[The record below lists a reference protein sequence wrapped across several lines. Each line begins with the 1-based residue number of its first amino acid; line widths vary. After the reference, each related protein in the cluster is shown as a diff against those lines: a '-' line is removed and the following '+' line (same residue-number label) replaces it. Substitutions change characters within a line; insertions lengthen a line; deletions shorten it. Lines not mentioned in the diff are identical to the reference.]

1 MSVPL
6 DATLPS
12 NRCSAGT
19 LESMTDVELSPTV
32 QLARDLIRIDTQNY
46 GEGKAVGEAVAAEYV
61 SAFLTGLGLSPRTY
75 ESDPGRTTVVAEVEG
90 SDPSLPKLVVHG
102 HLDVVP
108 ADADEWSVDPFAAEV
123 RDGLL
128 WGRGAVDMK
137 NMDAM
142 ILQSVADILRSGRRP
157 RRTLILAFFADEE
170 AGGVYGAHFMTRE
183 HPEVFAGATE
193 AISEVGGYSIDI
205 AGQRAYMLQTAEKAM
220 QWIRLTAQGT
230 AAHGSQVMRD
240 NAVTKLARAVAAI
253 GEENFEI
260 HLTDTTRALFEG
272 VAQLRGEEFNEA
284 NVEELA
290 ASTGGAA
297 RFLLSS
303 LRTTA
308 NPTML
313 DAGYKHNVIP
323 GSASARIDV
332 RPLPGR
338 EQEATD
344 RIREIAGEDIRLDVM
359 VGDVGMEQPFEG
371 ELVDAMVASL
381 LAHDPG
387 ATVLPYMLSGGTD
400 NKALS
405 ELGIR
410 GYGFAPLK
418 LPPDLD
424 FAAMFHGVDERVSL
438 EAIDFGTAVLTDLL
452 LRY

>member
-1 MSVPL
+1 MSDL
-6 DATLPS
+6 Q
-12 NRCSAGT
+12 
-19 LESMTDVELSPTV
+19 LSPTV
-32 QLARDLIRIDTQNY
+32 NLARDLIRIDTQNY
-46 GEGKAVGEAVAAEYV
+46 GEGKAVGESVAAEYV
-61 SAFLTGLGLSPRTY
+61 SSFLTDVGLSPRTY
-75 ESDPGRTTVVAEVEG
+75 EAAPGRTTVVAEVEG
-90 SDPSLPKLVVHG
+90 ADTSLPKFVVHG

-142 ILQSVADILRSGRRP
+142 ILQSVADILRSGRQP
-157 RRTLILAFFADEE
+157 RRTLILVFFADEE
-170 AGGVYGAHFMTRE
+170 AGGVYGSHFMTRE

-193 AISEVGGYSIDI
+193 AISEVGGYSVDI

-220 QWIRLTAQGT
+220 QWIRLTATGT

-240 NAVTKLARAVAAI
+240 NAVSKIAKAVAAI
-253 GEENFEI
+253 GENDFEI
-260 HLTDTTRALFEG
+260 HLTDTTRALFQG
-272 VAQLRGEEFNEA
+272 VAKLRGIDFDESR
-284 NVEELA
+284 VEDLA

-323 GSASARIDV
+323 GSASARIDM

-344 RIREIAGEDIRLDVM
+344 RIREIVGDDIELEIM
-359 VGDVGMEQPFEG
+359 VGDIGMEQPFEG
-371 ELVDAMVASL
+371 ELVNAMVDTL
-381 LAHDPG
+381 LQHDPG
-387 ATVLPYMLSGGTD
+387 AHVLPYMLSGGTD

>member
-1 MSVPL
+1 
-6 DATLPS
+6 
-12 NRCSAGT
+12 
-19 LESMTDVELSPTV
+19 MTNVELSPTV
-32 QLARDLIRIDTQNY
+32 ELARDLIRIDTQNY

-61 SAFLTGLGLSPRTY
+61 SAFLTDLGLSPRTY
-75 ESDPGRTTVVAEVEG
+75 ESLPGRTTVVAEVEG
-90 SDPSLPKLVVHG
+90 ADLSLPKLILHG

-108 ADADEWSVDPFAAEV
+108 ADADEWSVDPFAGEI

-142 ILQSVADILRSGRRP
+142 ILQSVADILRSGRQP
-157 RRTLILAFFADEE
+157 RRTLILVFFADEE
-170 AGGVYGAHFMTRE
+170 AGGVYGSHFMTSE
-183 HPEVFAGATE
+183 HPEVFEGATE
-193 AISEVGGYSIDI
+193 AISEVGGFSIEV

-220 QWIRLTAQGT
+220 QWIRLTATGT
-230 AAHGSQVMRD
+230 AAHGSQVMRN
-240 NAVTKLARAVAAI
+240 NAVSKLARAVAAI
-253 GEENFEI
+253 GDTDFEI
-260 HLTDTTRALFEG
+260 HLTDTTRSLIEG
-272 VAQLRGEEFNEA
+272 IARLRGDTFDESMA
-284 NVEELA
+284 EELA

-297 RFLLSS
+297 RFMLSS

-338 EQEATD
+338 EQEAID
-344 RIREIAGEDIRLDVM
+344 RIRAIIGDEVQLDVM
-359 VGDVGMEQPFEG
+359 VGDIGMEQPFEG
-371 ELVDAMVASL
+371 DLVDAMVASL
-381 LAHDPG
+381 GAHDPE

-405 ELGIR
+405 TLGIR

-418 LPPDLD
+418 LPPELD

-438 EAIDFGTAVLTDLL
+438 DAIDFGTAVLTDLL

>member
-1 MSVPL
+1 EG
-6 DATLPS
+6 A
-12 NRCSAGT
+12 
-19 LESMTDVELSPTV
+19 
-32 QLARDLIRIDTQNY
+32 DT
-46 GEGKAVGEAVAAEYV
+46 
-61 SAFLTGLGLSPRTY
+61 
-75 ESDPGRTTVVAEVEG
+75 
-90 SDPSLPKLVVHG
+90 SLPKFVVHG

-142 ILQSVADILRSGRRP
+142 ILQSVADILRSGRQP
-157 RRTLILAFFADEE
+157 RRTLILVFFADEE
-170 AGGVYGAHFMTRE
+170 AGGVYGSHFMTRE

-193 AISEVGGYSIDI
+193 AISEVGGYSVDI

-220 QWIRLTAQGT
+220 QWIRLTATGT

-240 NAVTKLARAVAAI
+240 NAVSKIAKAVAAI
-253 GEENFEI
+253 GENDFEI
-260 HLTDTTRALFEG
+260 HLTDTTRALFQG
-272 VAQLRGEEFNEA
+272 VAKLRGIDFDESR
-284 NVEELA
+284 VEDLA

-323 GSASARIDV
+323 GSASARIDM

-344 RIREIAGEDIRLDVM
+344 RIREIVGDDIELEIM
-359 VGDVGMEQPFEG
+359 VGDIGMEQPFEG
-371 ELVDAMVASL
+371 ELVNAMVDTL
-381 LAHDPG
+381 LQHDPG
-387 ATVLPYMLSGGTD
+387 AHVLPYMLSGGTD